1 MSVINS
7 IFTNAANSVIGAALI
22 QAGKYLDEVG
32 IAAKNLGF
40 REIIKVVNHVI
51 PDSPF
56 LVDSSML
63 HKADAYIK
71 ATEKMISKLSQS
83 GFYSQQTVRELY
95 NFLSEGIHQTNRGIR
110 FRNIGIFVEAAGW
123 GLCAYAAWKLGIAAI
138 QYFRGRN

>member
-7 IFTNAANSVIGAALI
+7 IFTNAANSVIGAVLI
-22 QAGKYLDEVG
+22 QAGKCLDEVG

-56 LVDSSML
+56 LVDSSVL

-71 ATEKMISKLSQS
+71 PTEKMISKLSRS

-95 NFLSEGIHQTNRGIR
+95 NFLAEGIHQRNRGVDL
-110 FRNIGIFVEAAGW
+110 RNIGTLLEVAGW
-123 GLCAYAAWKLGIAAI
+123 GLCAYAAWKLGSAAI